1 MNGTN
6 VDRLLEKLETTLL
19 SGKKQMFSNMYL
31 IDVNKCLAIIQQI
44 KSELPQDLAEAKVI
58 LRNCEKLKEE
68 AAIEADGI
76 IAAAQEHARTLVD
89 ENAIRQESERQ
100 AEELVKKAGAYADGL
115 VEQSYNQ
122 VNNMYLEVENVMRN
136 MLQQVMES
144 RDSLFISDDGQGQ
157 SSQDMPQMPS
167 NMPQNR

>member
-1 MNGTN
+1 MNGTS

-44 KSELPQDLAEAKVI
+44 KAEMPQDLAEAKVI
-58 LRNCEKLKEE
+58 LRNCDKLKEE
-68 AAIEADGI
+68 AAIEANGI
-76 IAAAQEHARTLVD
+76 IAAAQEQARVLVD

-136 MLQQVMES
+136 MLAQVMES
-144 RDSLFISDDGQGQ
+144 RDSLFVADDTQGDMPP
-157 SSQDMPQMPS
+157 QDMPQ
-167 NMPQNR
+167 NNLQNR